1 MSAPDINGLPM
12 AHPYGALILIVLF
25 LVVMAFLNLRGREKA
40 STRRHRRYRATAGR
54 VLNKLN
60 SLPGDGQRLTYLR
73 KISPYVFEEL
83 LLSAFERQ
91 GLTVVRNASYSGD
104 GGLDGQVIIDGE
116 HWLIQAKR
124 YSRAV
129 SPAHVEDFDR
139 LPGAVYPHGPY
150 RKNEPHHSHGVTA
163 SAHHQRATPAGHSR
177 RSGRP
182 ADSLRNLLCT
192 SS

>member
-1 MSAPDINGLPM
+1 MSTPDINGLLM
-12 AHPYGALILIVLF
+12 AHPYGAVILIVLF
-25 LVVMAFLNLRGREKA
+25 LVVMAFLNLRWREKA

-54 VLNKLN
+54 VLNKLTL
-60 SLPGDGQRLTYLR
+60 LPGDGQRLTYLR

-129 SPAHVEDFDR
+129 SPHMLRTSTDF
-139 LPGAVYPHGPY
+139 
-150 RKNEPHHSHGVTA
+150 SC
-163 SAHHQRATPAGHSR
+163 TPAAG
-177 RSGRP
+177 G
-182 ADSLRNLLCT
+182 SLSTRAVPEK
-192 SS
+192 

>member
-1 MSAPDINGLPM
+1 MSAPYINGLLM
-12 AHPYGALILIVLF
+12 AHPYGAVILVVLF
-25 LVVMAFLNLRGREKA
+25 LVVMVFLNLRRREKA

-91 GLTVVRNASYSGD
+91 GLTVVRNASYSAD

-116 HWLIQAKR
+116 YWLIQAKR

-139 LPGAVYPHGPY
+139 LLLQTGRRGLFHTGRTGKMSRAIRTTSPRLRIISG
-150 RKNEPHHSHGVTA
+150 
-163 SAHHQRATPAGHSR
+163 QRLLTILAGQDVR
-177 RSGRP
+177 QY
-182 ADSLRNLLCT
+182 L
-192 SS
+192 

>member
-1 MSAPDINGLPM
+1 MSAPDINGLLM
-12 AHPYGALILIVLF
+12 AHPYGAVILIVLF
-25 LVVMAFLNLRGREKA
+25 LVVMAFLNLRWREKA

-91 GLTVVRNASYSGD
+91 GLSVVRNASYSGD

-129 SPAHVEDFDR
+129 SPHMLRTSTGFSCSPAAGGCLSTR
-139 LPGAVYPHGPY
+139 AVPE
-150 RKNEPHHSHGVTA
+150 K
-163 SAHHQRATPAGHSR
+163 
-177 RSGRP
+177 
-182 ADSLRNLLCT
+182 
-192 SS
+192 

>member
-1 MSAPDINGLPM
+1 MVATPLNGLLTG
-12 AHPYGALILIVLF
+12 HPAGIAMLAILF
-25 LVVMAFLNLRGREKA
+25 LVVMAFLNLRRRQNA
-40 STRRHRRYRATAGR
+40 SARRHRRYRATAGR
-54 VLNKLN
+54 VLDTLTR
-60 SLPGDGQRLTYLR
+60 LPGDAQRLTYLR

-91 GLTVVRNASYSGD
+91 GLIVVRNASYSGD

-139 LPGAVYPHGPY
+139 LLLQTGRRGLFIHTG
-150 RKNEPHHSHGVTA
+150 RTGKMSRTIHTA
-163 SAHHQRATPAGHSR
+163 SPRLRIISGQRLLAIIAGQDVR
-177 RSGRP
+177 QY
-182 ADSLRNLLCT
+182 L
-192 SS
+192 

>member
-1 MSAPDINGLPM
+1 MVATPLNGLLTV
-12 AHPYGALILIVLF
+12 HPVGIAMLAILF
-25 LVVMAFLNLRGREKA
+25 LVVMAFLNLRRRENA
-40 STRRHRRYRATAGR
+40 STRRHRRYRAKAGR
-54 VLNKLN
+54 VLDKLTR
-60 SLPGDGQRLTYLR
+60 LPGDGQRLTYLR

-116 HWLIQAKR
+116 YWLIQAKR

-139 LPGAVYPHGPY
+139 LLLQSGRRGLFVHTG
-150 RKNEPHHSHGVTA
+150 RTGKMSRTLCTA
-163 SAHHQRATPAGHSR
+163 SPRLRIISGQRLLAILAGQDVRHS
-177 RSGRP
+177 
-182 ADSLRNLLCT
+182 L
-192 SS
+192 